1 MEDRDKDNKIDEET
15 TVTSEGG
22 EQKPDG
28 AAPKS
33 DGDDDYE
40 KICYVC
46 RRPESKAGTMITMPG
61 GMISATIVCRRH
73 LIQSHRAAWISASFR
88 ICLI

>member
-46 RRPESKAGTMITMPG
+46 RRPESKA
-61 GMISATIVCRRH
+61 V
-73 LIQSHRAAWISASFR
+73 Q
-88 ICLI
+88 

>member
-28 AAPKS
+28 AAPTEMMIMKKFVMS
-33 DGDDDYE
+33 A
-40 KICYVC
+40 VV
-46 RRPESKAGTMITMPG
+46 RRARP
-61 GMISATIVCRRH
+61 V
-73 LIQSHRAAWISASFR
+73 Q
-88 ICLI
+88 

>member
-40 KICYVC
+40 KFVMSAVV
-46 RRPESKAGTMITMPG
+46 RRARP
-61 GMISATIVCRRH
+61 V
-73 LIQSHRAAWISASFR
+73 Q
-88 ICLI
+88 